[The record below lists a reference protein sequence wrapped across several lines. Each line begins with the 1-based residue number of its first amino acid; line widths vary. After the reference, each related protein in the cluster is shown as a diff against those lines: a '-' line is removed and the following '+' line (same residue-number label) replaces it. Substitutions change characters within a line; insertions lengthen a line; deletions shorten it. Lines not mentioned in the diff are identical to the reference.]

1 MTRSGIPGRVF
12 FFAVSLKLTQNLM
25 TFTLILFITVAVL
38 FDFMNGFNDSANI
51 VSTMISSRAL
61 SPRQALT
68 ITAIAEFIGPFLFG
82 VAVAKTI
89 GSGVLTLPSDAAT
102 ALPLILSSL
111 VAAVCWNILT
121 WHSGIPSS
129 SSHALI
135 GGLLGA
141 AISHSTIVHLEK
153 GIVTLQDFYS
163 IFEVVKI
170 SGLIKIVTSL
180 LISPAVGFIA
190 GFLLLKLFRFL
201 ARGSSPAIN
210 VFFKKGQI
218 ITAVGLALSHG
229 TNDAQKTMGIITMGL
244 LATGQ
249 IHEFQ
254 VPMWVVALSASAI
267 ALGTSVGGW
276 RLIRT
281 LGSGFFRI
289 RPIDGFS
296 TQIGSGLV
304 IVCASLLGGPVS
316 TTQVVSTAIMGVGSA
331 DRMSKVRWG
340 VSKQII
346 ITWIITIPCTSVLAG
361 LLYLAMRKT
370 L

>member
-1 MTRSGIPGRVF
+1 
-12 FFAVSLKLTQNLM
+12 M
-25 TFTLILFITVAVL
+25 TFTLILFITVAVV

-89 GSGVLTLPSDAAT
+89 GAGVLILPSDATT

-111 VAAVCWNILT
+111 VAAVCWNVLT

-141 AISHSTIVHLEK
+141 AVSHSAIVHCAK
-153 GIVTLQDFYS
+153 GIVTLQDFYR
-163 IFEVVKI
+163 IFEVVQVAGLLKI
-170 SGLIKIVTSL
+170 LTSL
-180 LISPAVGFIA
+180 LISPAIGFIA
-190 GFLLLKLFRFL
+190 GFFLLKLWRFL
-201 ARGSSPAIN
+201 ARGSSPSINKFFRRSQVVTAI
-210 VFFKKGQI
+210 
-218 ITAVGLALSHG
+218 GLALSHG

-244 LATGQ
+244 LASGQ
-249 IHEFQ
+249 INKFE

-304 IVCASLLGGPVS
+304 IICASLLGGPVS

-331 DRMSKVRWG
+331 DRLSKVRWG
-340 VSKQII
+340 VSRQII
-346 ITWIITIPCTSVLAG
+346 ITWIITIPCTSILAG
-361 LLYLAMRKT
+361 LIYLALRQT